1 MPTRICVWTMVCL
14 SAAVTLQGAW
24 KTRADAPPRKVVI
37 ASAQLRFGG
46 TPEER
51 LEIFRRGFEEA
62 SRTEI
67 AGERGLDLVVF
78 PEFALQREAREAA
91 DQAIGLDEPIVRQLR
106 EIVRQHRA
114 WTVAPITLRE
124 ADGERC
130 SNAAVLFDRA
140 GEVAGV
146 FRKVHPM
153 VDPDG
158 RFEAGVT
165 PGAAYPVFECDF
177 GRVGILICWD
187 MSYPEAW
194 TALAEGGAE
203 IVALPSASPQT
214 LRPAAE
220 ALRHCYYVVTSTP
233 RDNAALFDPIGRTV
247 AQVTESGMLV
257 HEVDLSYAVV
267 HWSETLRN
275 GQALTE
281 RYGDRVDGSY
291 SSREDTGIFWSNDPA
306 ITIGEMMRELELREM
321 PVTIETVKRA
331 RNRAVG
337 AAR

>member
-1 MPTRICVWTMVCL
+1 MVCL
-14 SAAVTLQGAW
+14 LAATTLQGAW

-37 ASAQLRFGG
+37 ASAQLHFGG

-67 AGERGLDLVVF
+67 ARERGLDLVVF

-91 DQAIGLDEPIVRQLR
+91 DQAIGLDEPIVQQLR

-114 WTVAPITLRE
+114 WTVVPITLRE

-257 HEVDLSYAVV
+257 HEVDLSYAIV

-291 SSREDTGIFWSNDPA
+291 SSREDTGIFWSNDPV

-321 PVTIETVKRA
+321 PVTVETVKRA
-331 RNRAVG
+331 RDRAVG